1 MLNMP
6 VEEMNT
12 TSNSYL
18 PNLQAFPDIPL
29 LADVDINASFEQDNS
44 NYSM

>member
-1 MLNMP
+1 M
-6 VEEMNT
+6 
-12 TSNSYL
+12 SGNSFI
-18 PNLQAFPDIPL
+18 PDLQAFPDIPQ